1 VLELPLS
8 AVNQQFGGLRPRDME
23 SRVQRSARR
32 HSTLVRVLRFLFPAI
47 GILILAG
54 MIGAVV
60 LFNVLGSFGA
70 ANLVLTSD
78 GIVMD
83 HPKLSGNDGE
93 RSYQVTA
100 RKAIQRLTDPRI
112 IDLEEIRADIVLAP
126 DEGARIISLK
136 GIYNNAAETLRL
148 YEGVQLNWS
157 EGYTV
162 DVETVDVDLKTG
174 AISSDDPITIGSGEA
189 QLTAGKIDY
198 DKNKQIVW
206 FKEGVKLILYPATED
221 ENQ

>member
-1 VLELPLS
+1 LS
-8 AVNQQFGGLRPRDME
+8 AVNQQFGGLRSRKME

-32 HSTLVRVLRFLFPAI
+32 HSSLVRILRFLFPAI
-47 GILILAG
+47 GLLILAG

-189 QLTAGKIDY
+189 QLNAGKIDY
-198 DKNKQIVW
+198 DKDKQIVW

-221 ENQ
+221 ESQ